1 MTYVN
6 DFEKII
12 SEQKNRVERMKGEGA
27 PTDFTK
33 KEHIV
38 IGVIADDG
46 IGPIIAKEARRVLE
60 RVLAKEIADAKIELR
75 DIDGLTIENR
85 LAVGKAIPDDV
96 LAIIIS
102 IHMISMINGIEVFR
116 VPDGSAESALFRT
129 CMRIG
134 YFMSFVFSYTRA
146 RTIPVIIAYTD

>member
-38 IGVIADDG
+38 IGVIAGDG
-46 IGPIIAKEARRVLE
+46 IGP
-60 RVLAKEIADAKIELR
+60 KI
-75 DIDGLTIENR
+75 G
-85 LAVGKAIPDDV
+85 
-96 LAIIIS
+96 
-102 IHMISMINGIEVFR
+102 
-116 VPDGSAESALFRT
+116 
-129 CMRIG
+129 
-134 YFMSFVFSYTRA
+134 RA
-146 RTIPVIIAYTD
+146 HV